1 VTVSARPVFS
11 GAYGPGLPASTA
23 YAAYQ
28 AAQRTWSF
36 SRSMT
41 TRVDSAT
48 NALPQINRLN
58 DLIGFQNA
66 G

>member
-1 VTVSARPVFS
+1 MDWVCPPRQCMPRIRRM
-11 GAYGPGLPASTA
+11 
-23 YAAYQ
+23 
-28 AAQRTWSF
+28 AAQRTSSF

>member
-1 VTVSARPVFS
+1 M
-11 GAYGPGLPASTA
+11 
-23 YAAYQ
+23 

-36 SRSMT
+36 SRSMIMSL
-41 TRVDSAT
+41 VSAT
-48 NALPQINRLN
+48 RALPQINRLN